1 MTAQIQEIVNI
12 GYTPETAQEIEDV
25 INSQWLLDWS
35 ECTTREFKAAVKI
48 AAAFIANGKSWE

>member
-12 GYTPETAQEIEDV
+12 GYTEETAREIEEV
-25 INSQWLLDWS
+25 INNQWLLDWS
-35 ECTTREFKAAVKI
+35 ECTARQFKAAVKT